1 MQDETKTTKQTKN
14 MKAIVINQYGGPE
27 QLVLRD
33 LPVPQPG
40 SDEVLIRVK
49 AFGLNHAEIYMRRG
63 DWGEVAPVSGIE
75 CVGEVVNDTTQQL
88 AAGTK
93 VAAMLGGMG
102 RTRNG
107 SYAEYTTIPATNVIP
122 LQSGLSWSELAA
134 IPESYVT
141 AWCCLFDIHPLKG
154 NQVLFVRG
162 GTSALGQ
169 AAINLAQD
177 TGAAVLATTR
187 SEAKKPL
194 LESLGVRSVFIEGG
208 ELAPAVRKSYPDGI
222 DYVLDLVGNR
232 TVFDSL
238 KTVRKGGRVVVAG
251 FLGGHEPVPFNVTTS
266 LPTGTDLAFF
276 GSPFVLGNKDYP
288 FSSIPLQTMV
298 HKAEKGLYRAKPVR
312 VFRLEQIQEAHR
324 LMESNQANGK
334 IVVQVE

>member
-1 MQDETKTTKQTKN
+1 
-14 MKAIVINQYGGPE
+14 
-27 QLVLRD
+27 
-33 LPVPQPG
+33 
-40 SDEVLIRVK
+40 
-49 AFGLNHAEIYMRRG
+49 MRRG

-88 AAGTK
+88 AASTK

-169 AAINLAQD
+169 AAINLAED

-208 ELAPAVRKSYPDGI
+208 ELAPAIRKSYPDGI
-222 DYVLDLVGNR
+222 DHVLDLVGNR

-251 FLGGHEPVPFNVTTS
+251 FLGGHEPVPFNVTTCI
-266 LPTGTDLAFF
+266 PTGADLTFF
-276 GSPFVLGNKDYP
+276 G
-288 FSSIPLQTMV
+288 
-298 HKAEKGLYRAKPVR
+298 VR
-312 VFRLEQIQEAHR
+312 LCSATRTTRSQVFRFKRWCTKPRKASIAQSRSACSGLNKSRRRIASWNPTKPT
-324 LMESNQANGK
+324 ESLSSRSNDDRMSRTKHFNATIKRESQCHTSIGRR
-334 IVVQVE
+334 VYR